1 MLDKIKNLYELKRK
15 SDDMRRKMAAVTAEI
30 EEKGIK
36 ILIRG
41 DQHVE
46 EIIIDGEKNDR
57 VKDAINRALKDVQK
71 KAAKKVQG
79 DLGDLG
85 IPGL

>member
-1 MLDKIKNLYELKRK
+1 MLDKIKNLYNLKRK
-15 SDDMRRKMAAVTAEI
+15 SDEMRRKMAAVTAEI
-30 EEKGIK
+30 EEKGIRV
-36 ILIRG
+36 LIRG
-41 DQHVE
+41 DQHIE
-46 EIIIDGEKNDR
+46 EIVIDGEKNDR
-57 VKDAINRALKDVQK
+57 VKDVLNRALKDVQK